1 MEWPIT
7 RHILLLT
14 NTATGGKRFFFHG
27 GAETCTVLQY
37 GARGNSSKTFSGRF
51 CANRGNQ
58 PIKLLGL
65 AEILLFKVKLII
77 YVLEL
82 IPWLRSMEAKR

>member
-1 MEWPIT
+1 MPPV
-7 RHILLLT
+7 
-14 NTATGGKRFFFHG
+14 NSSPMY
-27 GAETCTVLQY
+27 Y

-82 IPWLRSMEAKR
+82 IPWLRSILSEICLVQVDGFHAGVSQMTSSVDG